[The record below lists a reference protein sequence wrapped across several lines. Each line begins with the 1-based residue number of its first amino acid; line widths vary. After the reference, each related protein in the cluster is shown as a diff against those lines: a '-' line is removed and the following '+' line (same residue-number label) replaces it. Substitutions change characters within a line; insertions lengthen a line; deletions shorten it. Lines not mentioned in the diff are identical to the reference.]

1 MNDLDD
7 LKARLLA
14 DRLASFRRLK
24 GGYSVPLAGAVYWA
38 VLAWVGY
45 HATPRAWI
53 TVAMWGSGAIFPLA
67 LLLAKLLRNDFM
79 ADRTAT
85 GDVLVPTFV
94 SMLLFWPMLAA
105 SLRVAPELAPL
116 ILAIGM
122 SMHWPV
128 IGWSYGKTALY
139 TGHAVVR
146 AVVAFLIWTLVPDG
160 RFTLLPLSVCVIY
173 LGTVAAILR
182 AAAPAQWQSAERT
195 TSRSFR

>member
-1 MNDLDD
+1 MSDVDD

-14 DRLASFRRLK
+14 DRLASFHRLK
-24 GGYSVPLAGAVYWA
+24 GGYPVPLAGAAYWA

-45 HATPRAWI
+45 QWPPRTWLML
-53 TVAMWGSGAIFPLA
+53 AMWGSGAIFPLA

-79 ADRTAT
+79 RDRTAT
-85 GDVLVPTFV
+85 GDVLVPTFI

-122 SMHWPV
+122 SLHWPV

-146 AVVAFLIWTLVPDG
+146 TVVALLIWTFLPEA
-160 RFTLLPLSVCVIY
+160 RFTLLPLSVCLVY
-173 LGTVAAILR
+173 LGTVAAILWE
-182 AAAPAQWQSAERT
+182 AAPVQPQIAERT
-195 TSRSFR
+195 TSRAFR